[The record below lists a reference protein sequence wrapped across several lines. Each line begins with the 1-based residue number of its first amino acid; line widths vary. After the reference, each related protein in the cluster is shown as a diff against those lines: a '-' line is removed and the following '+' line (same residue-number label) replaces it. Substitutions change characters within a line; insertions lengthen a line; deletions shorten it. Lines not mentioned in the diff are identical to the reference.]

1 MASIYRRAGLS
12 NKKRDPPKPSLFRE
26 GVITEKLTK
35 IIGTMNRDDFAKMKV
50 RQDIAKAFIEKL
62 EKVDTKD
69 VGLIPALMDYI
80 ESGNKK
86 MFDEYNEFH
95 FMLDTQ
101 AKKERL
107 QDTQKLVET
116 IEEVEKQNED
126 YRKAYDQWVKE
137 YQEWRLKQ
145 MKAINDGTEFQ
156 DHLWVRDLCN
166 FLEEYR
172 EKDEY
177 FGQRKLYV
185 KVEDK
190 ILRVDSITLTDSNKA
205 ILEVNNDTLAF
216 VCPAPKEPNVG
227 LSQQIF
233 ISRRIK
239 SGNYEF

>member
-1 MASIYRRAGLS
+1 
-12 NKKRDPPKPSLFRE
+12 
-26 GVITEKLTK
+26 
-35 IIGTMNRDDFAKMKV
+35 MNRDDFAKMKV

-145 MKAINDGTEFQ
+145 MKAINDGIEFQ

-227 LSQQIF
+227 LSQRIF

>member
-1 MASIYRRAGLS
+1 
-12 NKKRDPPKPSLFRE
+12 
-26 GVITEKLTK
+26 
-35 IIGTMNRDDFAKMKV
+35 MNRDDFAKMKV

-205 ILEVNNDTLAF
+205 ILEVNNDTRAF

>member
-1 MASIYRRAGLS
+1 
-12 NKKRDPPKPSLFRE
+12 
-26 GVITEKLTK
+26 
-35 IIGTMNRDDFAKMKV
+35 MNRDDFAKMKV

-145 MKAINDGTEFQ
+145 MKAINDGIEFQ

-227 LSQQIF
+227 LSQRIF

-239 SGNYEF
+239 SGNYEFWMILHSSLFT

>member
-1 MASIYRRAGLS
+1 
-12 NKKRDPPKPSLFRE
+12 
-26 GVITEKLTK
+26 
-35 IIGTMNRDDFAKMKV
+35 MNRDDFAKMKV

-95 FMLDTQ
+95 FMLDTK

-107 QDTQKLVET
+107 QDTQKLVEA

-156 DHLWVRDLCN
+156 DHLWVSDLCN

>member
-1 MASIYRRAGLS
+1 
-12 NKKRDPPKPSLFRE
+12 
-26 GVITEKLTK
+26 
-35 IIGTMNRDDFAKMKV
+35 MNRDDFAKMKV

-107 QDTQKLVET
+107 QNTQKLVET

-145 MKAINDGTEFQ
+145 MKAINDGIEFQ

-227 LSQQIF
+227 LSQRIF

>member
-1 MASIYRRAGLS
+1 
-12 NKKRDPPKPSLFRE
+12 
-26 GVITEKLTK
+26 
-35 IIGTMNRDDFAKMKV
+35 MNRDDFAKMKV